1 MSRLE
6 NLKKLE
12 TNLLKNI
19 EKGEQRKI
27 KRKEQDD
34 EIALLMKELEEKNK
48 SYIPS
53 KKEPKT
59 YKESNIMKG
68 RSDLKKKSNGK
79 YEVET
84 ELNIKEG
91 LEPKVKRALKK
102 SIIDETNKKIKGF
115 KKPVGFGMRGGMIEL
130 DDSSSSEEDEP
141 KKKIDKKELMNYAKM
156 LAHLLGHIEDPK
168 EPIDKKDYRDAK
180 KLIDD
185 MEKVKGKGIKGRGD
199 RPLGKTPD
207 KYLPKPQKIVGAV
220 MTEHRGVKNFERR
233 RGLTEKQEIENRESK
248 ERIKDMEF
256 KTNAMLMR
264 NKLGT
269 MEHDVRGIDRTV
281 DKSLDKVNN
290 LLDRVISGE
299 LKDLTK
305 EKKVFDKEVNNL
317 FKKVDELQGYEIEK
331 NKVLKLGVE
340 PFRDPF
346 QEYEEAIKEQRAM
359 EHEDIGR
366 GLKRK
371 RGRPRKNI

>member
-1 MSRLE
+1 
-6 NLKKLE
+6 
-12 TNLLKNI
+12 
-19 EKGEQRKI
+19 
-27 KRKEQDD
+27 
-34 EIALLMKELEEKNK
+34 
-48 SYIPS
+48 
-53 KKEPKT
+53 
-59 YKESNIMKG
+59 MKG

-84 ELNIKEG
+84 ELNIRDN
-91 LEPKVKRALKK
+91 LDSKVKRALKK

-115 KKPVGFGMRGGMIEL
+115 KKPVGFGIKGGMIEL

-156 LAHLLGHIEDPK
+156 LAHLLGHIEDPN
-168 EPIDKKDYRDAK
+168 EPVDKKDYRDAK

-185 MEKVKGKGIKGRGD
+185 MGKVKGKGIKGRGD

-207 KYLPKPQKIVGAV
+207 KYLPKPQKIVGPVVA
-220 MTEHRGVKNFERR
+220 EHGSVKNFERR

-269 MEHDVRGIDRTV
+269 MEHDVRGIDRTI
-281 DKSLDKVNN
+281 DKSFDKVNN

-299 LKDLTK
+299 LNDLTK

-317 FKKVDELQGYEIEK
+317 FKKVDELQES
-331 NKVLKLGVE
+331 LKKTS
-340 PFRDPF
+340 
-346 QEYEEAIKEQRAM
+346 EAVSSFKSVN
-359 EHEDIGR
+359 
-366 GLKRK
+366 
-371 RGRPRKNI
+371 RPRNGTSETNNSVSSKSSSVAGQDSSWIDEKYAKYQETLKKSNF

>member
-1 MSRLE
+1 MNKLDELIAYADRYGERPEPEPIEMTKQERLD
-6 NLKKLE
+6 KIKF
-12 TNLLKNI
+12 LKN
-19 EKGEQRKI
+19 KLGLTKS
-27 KRKEQDD
+27 KTKKSKE
-34 EIALLMKELEEKNK
+34 
-48 SYIPS
+48 
-53 KKEPKT
+53 

-68 RSDLKKKSNGK
+68 RSDLKKKGDK

-102 SIIDETNKKIKGF
+102 SIIDETNKKIKNY
-115 KKPVGFGMRGGMIEL
+115 KKPVGFGMRGGMVEL

-156 LAHLLGHIEDPK
+156 LAHLLGHIEDPR

-185 MEKVKGKGIKGRGD
+185 MEKVKGKGIKGIKGRGD

-207 KYLPKPQKIVGAV
+207 KYLPKPQKIVGPVVA
-220 MTEHRGVKNFERR
+220 EHGSVKNFERR

-269 MEHDVRGIDRTV
+269 MEHEVRGIDRTI
-281 DKSLDKVNN
+281 DKSFDKVNN

-299 LKDLTK
+299 LNDLTK

-317 FKKVDELQGYEIEK
+317 FKKVDELPGYEIEK

-346 QEYEEAIKEQRAM
+346 QEYEEAIKEQREM